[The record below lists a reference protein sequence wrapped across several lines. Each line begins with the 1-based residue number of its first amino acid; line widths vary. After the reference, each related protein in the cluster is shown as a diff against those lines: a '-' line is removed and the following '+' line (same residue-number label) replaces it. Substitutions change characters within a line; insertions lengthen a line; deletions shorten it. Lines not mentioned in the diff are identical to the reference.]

1 VTLAIITSP
10 QRIRREVREAF
21 ARIDSD
27 AIALHTDLPS
37 VGFFRLGVPRQQQL
51 ADLFQMLVEGSAGR
65 TLLFPTF
72 NYDFCRT
79 GVYDPVADPCQVGV
93 LNEYVRTLHPR
104 ERTLTP
110 VFSFCIHNNR
120 DFSLE
125 PAENP
130 LSATS
135 TFGELVARRATVAF
149 FGALVGNTFLHHIED
164 VMEVGYR
171 YIKPFPGV
179 IRRDGADRQIVLRYR
194 VRPLIEGL
202 DDYDVDRLAHDLLDN
217 QLLHQAPLGNGKL
230 FWFRADRMVEYS
242 CMRVK
247 EDELYLLAAASRRK
261 VQELYAQYGKPLR
274 YEAVELSRSVAS
286 CAVRKGVQ

>member
-1 VTLAIITSP
+1 VAIVTSP
-10 QRIRREVREAF
+10 QRIRREVQEAF

-37 VGFFRLGVPRQQQL
+37 VGFVQVGIPRQQQL

-79 GVYDPVADPCQVGV
+79 GVYDPMADPCQVGV
-93 LNEYVRTLHPR
+93 LNEYVRRLHPH

-110 VFSFCIHNNR
+110 VFNFCIYDNR
-120 DFSLE
+120 AFSLE

-130 LSATS
+130 LSGTS
-135 TFGELVARRATVAF
+135 TFGELVARRASVAF

-171 YIKPFPGV
+171 YMKSFPGV
-179 IRRDGADRQIVLRYR
+179 VRRDGADRQIVLRYR
-194 VRPLIEGL
+194 VRPLVQGTG
-202 DDYDVDRLAHDLLDN
+202 DYDIDRVARDLFN
-217 QLLHQAPLGNGKL
+217 AGILHQAPLGNGKL

-242 CMRVK
+242 CMKVK
-247 EDELYLLAAASRRK
+247 EDELYLLAAASRKK
-261 VQELYAQYGKPLR
+261 VQELYTQYGKPLR
-274 YEAVELSRSVAS
+274 YEAIEPLSPIAS
-286 CAVRKGVQ
+286 IATERA

>member
-1 VTLAIITSP
+1 VAIVTSP
-10 QRIRREVREAF
+10 QRIRREVQEAF

-37 VGFFRLGVPRQQQL
+37 VGFVQVGIPRQQQL

-79 GVYDPVADPCQVGV
+79 GVYDPMADPCQVGV
-93 LNEYVRTLHPR
+93 LNEYVRRLHPH

-110 VFSFCIHNNR
+110 VFNFCIYDNR
-120 DFSLE
+120 AFSLE

-130 LSATS
+130 LSGTS
-135 TFGELVARRATVAF
+135 TFGELVARRASVAF

-171 YIKPFPGV
+171 YMKSFPGV
-179 IRRDGADRQIVLRYR
+179 VRRDGADRQIVLRYR
-194 VRPLIEGL
+194 VRPLVQGTG
-202 DDYDVDRLAHDLLDN
+202 DYDIERVARDLFDAK
-217 QLLHQAPLGNGKL
+217 LLHQAPLGNGKL
-230 FWFRADRMVEYS
+230 FWFRADRMVEYG

-247 EDELYLLAAASRRK
+247 EDELYFLAAASRKK
-261 VQELYAQYGKPLR
+261 VQELYTQYGKPLR
-274 YEAVELSRSVAS
+274 YEAIEPLSPIAS
-286 CAVRKGVQ
+286 IATERA

>member
-1 VTLAIITSP
+1 MAVITSS
-10 QRIRREVREAF
+10 QRIRGEVKEAF

-37 VGFFRLGVPRQQQL
+37 VGFVRIGVPRQQQL
-51 ADLFQMLVEGSAGR
+51 ADVFRMLVEGSAGR

-79 GVYDPVADPCQVGV
+79 GVYDPMSDPCQVGV
-93 LNEYVRTLHPR
+93 LNEYVLRLHPH

-110 VFSFCIHNNR
+110 VFNFCIHNNHAY
-120 DFSLE
+120 SLE
-125 PAENP
+125 PSENP

-135 TFGELVARRATVAF
+135 TFGELVARRASVAF
-149 FGALVGNTFLHHIED
+149 FGALVGNTFLHYIEN

-171 YIKPFPGV
+171 YVKPFPGV
-179 IRRDGADRQIVLRYR
+179 IRRNGADQRIVLRYR
-194 VRPLIEGL
+194 VRPLVQGTG
-202 DDYDVDRLAHDLLDN
+202 DYDIQRVACDLFEAKIL
-217 QLLHQAPLGNGKL
+217 QQVPLGNGKL

-247 EDELYLLAAASRRK
+247 EDELYLLAATSKKK
-261 VQELYAQYGKPLR
+261 VHELYAQYGRPLR
-274 YEAVELSRSVAS
+274 YEVVEPLSPIALGATGRE
-286 CAVRKGVQ
+286 RNG